1 MENSGFDLLFRE
13 YSVYVIRRLL
23 SDELLSSFQDCSRF
37 LNAQPIIVPPWQIAL
52 PVLSCLAAGGTLEDG
67 YTAAAAWYPVC
78 LASEILDSVEDREY
92 LPEGDLLS
100 QEIATNLATSFIFLA
115 LHLYASIKDVQ
126 KITRVSRLFSILGF
140 QAAIGQHRD
149 LIKPSSSVDKSL
161 EDYWGTIM
169 MKSGNVFRM
178 GTAGAAAVASPDEN
192 LIDALGDYGTALGV
206 MLQLIDDCRD
216 ALTPTPDKIIWET
229 SLPLLLYLMAL
240 GEAEIIY
247 PDVNSKA
254 EWSNLLRKTGVIN
267 TIAVLLQEWQ
277 LRANKSLEPL
287 ANTNEK
293 QILETIPSLILHL
306 LPLSPKDI

>member
-115 LHLYASIKDVQ
+115 LHLYASIEDDQ
-126 KITRVSRLFSILGF
+126 TTRVTRLFSILGF
-140 QAAIGQHRD
+140 QATIGQHRD
-149 LIKPSSSVDKSL
+149 LTKPSTSVEKSL
-161 EDYWGTIM
+161 EDYWETTI
-169 MKSGNVFRM
+169 MKSGSVFRM
-178 GTAGAAAVASPDEN
+178 GTAGAAAVASSDEN

-216 ALTPTPDKIIWET
+216 ALTPTADKIIWET
-229 SLPLLLYLMAL
+229 SLPLLLYLMAI
-240 GEAEIIY
+240 GEAKIIY
-247 PDVNSKA
+247 PDVISKA
-254 EWSNLLRKTGVIN
+254 EWSDLLRESGVIN
-267 TIAVLLQEWQ
+267 TIAALLQEWH
-277 LRANKSLEPL
+277 LRAHESLKPL
-287 ANTNEK
+287 TNTNEK
-293 QILETIPSLILHL
+293 QILKTIPSLILHL
-306 LPLSPKDI
+306 LPFSLKEI

>member
-1 MENSGFDLLFRE
+1 MENSGINQLFQE
-13 YSVYVIRRLL
+13 YSAYVIRRLL

-37 LNAQPIIVPPWQIAL
+37 LRAQPITVPAWQIAL

-115 LHLYASIKDVQ
+115 LHLYASIEDDQ
-126 KITRVSRLFSILGF
+126 TTRVTRLFSILGF
-140 QAAIGQHRD
+140 QATIGQHRD
-149 LIKPSSSVDKSL
+149 LTKPSTSVEKSL
-161 EDYWGTIM
+161 EDYWETTI
-169 MKSGNVFRM
+169 MKSGSVFRM
-178 GTAGAAAVASPDEN
+178 GTAGAAAVASSDEY

-229 SLPLLLYLMAL
+229 SLPLLLYLMAI
-240 GEAEIIY
+240 GEAKIIY
-247 PDVNSKA
+247 PDVISKA
-254 EWSNLLRKTGVIN
+254 EWSDLLRESGVIN
-267 TIAVLLQEWQ
+267 TIAALLQEWH
-277 LRANKSLEPL
+277 LRARESLKPL
-287 ANTNEK
+287 ANSSEK
-293 QILETIPSLILHL
+293 RILETIPSLILHL
-306 LPLSPKDI
+306 LPLSPKEI